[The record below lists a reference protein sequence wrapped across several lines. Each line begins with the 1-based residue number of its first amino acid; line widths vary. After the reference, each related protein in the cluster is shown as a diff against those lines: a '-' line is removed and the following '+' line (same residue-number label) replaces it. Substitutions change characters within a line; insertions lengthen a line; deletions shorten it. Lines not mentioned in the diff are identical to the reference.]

1 MKWTVLILFNFG
13 FKKENEMEDNQ
24 EGSLQLI
31 SAENYF
37 QDIPMSNIQVLFWNL
52 IDFNILMFQF

>member
-1 MKWTVLILFNFG
+1 MKWTVLIWFNFG

-37 QDIPMSNIQVLFWNL
+37 QDIPMSNIQFLFWNL

>member
-1 MKWTVLILFNFG
+1 MKWTVLIWFNFG

-24 EGSLQLI
+24 KGSLQLI

>member
-1 MKWTVLILFNFG
+1 MKWTVLIWFNFG
-13 FKKENEMEDNQ
+13 FKKENEMEENQ

>member
-1 MKWTVLILFNFG
+1 MKWTVLIWFNFG